1 MTAFSKPGVDVTLL
15 QQQANSRNAKVQ
27 SAPGAAAK
35 AGKPVKEA
43 AQDFE
48 AMFLAQMLQ
57 PMFKGLETNGM
68 FGGGPGEDVY
78 KEMLVEEYGK
88 AISRAG
94 GVGIA
99 EQVQSEMLKLQEVAG
114 K

>member
-1 MTAFSKPGVDVTLL
+1 MTFAKAPIDPTLL
-15 QQQANSRNAKVQ
+15 QQQGQAAKVK
-27 SAPGAAAK
+27 ATAAGTRAAQTAK
-35 AGKPVKEA
+35 AARETGE
-43 AQDFE
+43 DFE

-57 PMFKGLETNGM
+57 PMFKGIETDAM

-78 KEMLVEEYGK
+78 RSMMVQEYGK

-99 EQVQSEMLKLQEVAG
+99 EEVQAQILKLQEVEQ
-114 K
+114 

>member
-1 MTAFSKPGVDVTLL
+1 MSLAKTNIDVTLL
-15 QQQANSRNAKVQ
+15 QQQ
-27 SAPGAAAK
+27 GEAAK
-35 AGKPVKEA
+35 AKA
-43 AQDFE
+43 AGAKAAESRKAARQAAEDFE
-48 AMFLAQMLQ
+48 ALFLAQMLQ
-57 PMFKGLETNGM
+57 PMFKGLEADAL

-78 KEMLVEEYGK
+78 KSMLVQEYGK

-99 EQVQSEMLKLQEVAG
+99 DAVQAEILKLQEVAG

>member
-1 MTAFSKPGVDVTLL
+1 MSLAKTNIDVTLL
-15 QQQANSRNAKVQ
+15 QQQGQAAKTK
-27 SAPGAAAK
+27 GAAASAK
-35 AGKPVKEA
+35 AAQTRKAAREA
-43 AQDFE
+43 AEDFE
-48 AMFLAQMLQ
+48 ALFLAQMLQ
-57 PMFKGLETNGM
+57 PMFKGIETDAL

-78 KEMLVEEYGK
+78 KSMLVQEYGK

-99 EQVQSEMLKLQEVAG
+99 DAVQAEILKLQEVAR